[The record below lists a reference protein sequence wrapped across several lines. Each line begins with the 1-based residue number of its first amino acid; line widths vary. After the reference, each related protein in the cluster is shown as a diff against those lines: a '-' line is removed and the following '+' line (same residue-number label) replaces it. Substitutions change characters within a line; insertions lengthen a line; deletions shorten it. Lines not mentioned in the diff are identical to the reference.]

1 VSHDP
6 APALNPRHAAPR
18 RTSPMLNRRA
28 ALLLTALLP
37 AAAPMAAPA
46 QPTDPAAEG
55 AAPVA
60 EAASEPNTQPNAEP
74 GPAPRVEPGAEAGV
88 EPVAAPA
95 TPPPAPDRT
104 ARSADMVG
112 QRVTATLNG
121 GSQVVGTLLRVSEL
135 GYAIDLGHDVLNLPP
150 AVVLDVTADDAD
162 ATGGAPGSAPGDG
175 ADPDT
180 GATVD
185 VTDAGAVFTA
195 DRLDA
200 RPIHE
205 LVNTY
210 GDAVVLVRTPGGLG
224 TGFLISAGGHL
235 ITNYHVV
242 EGQTRVSVTV
252 SRTTPQGRRK
262 AEFKD
267 VEIIAF
273 DPRRDLALLRLD
285 WDNDDAPIAE
295 EDRPPHVVLSG
306 PDDLAPGDL
315 VFAVG
320 NPLGLERTVTQG
332 IVSSTTRTIGHL
344 RFIQTDA
351 SINPGNSGGPLFNA
365 RGEVVGVACAGFTS
379 FNGLAFGIP
388 VEELRSFLKHRDA
401 WLYDASQPQNGVK
414 YLDPPVLAAP
424 AAAAGTR

>member
-1 VSHDP
+1 
-6 APALNPRHAAPR
+6 
-18 RTSPMLNRRA
+18 M
-28 ALLLTALLP
+28 
-37 AAAPMAAPA
+37 
-46 QPTDPAAEG
+46 
-55 AAPVA
+55 
-60 EAASEPNTQPNAEP
+60 
-74 GPAPRVEPGAEAGV
+74 
-88 EPVAAPA
+88 
-95 TPPPAPDRT
+95 
-104 ARSADMVG
+104 
-112 QRVTATLNG
+112 
-121 GSQVVGTLLRVSEL
+121 
-135 GYAIDLGHDVLNLPP
+135 GYAIDLGYDVVNLPP
-150 AVVLDVTADDAD
+150 AVVLDLSAD
-162 ATGGAPGSAPGDG
+162 AEAEAATNANDAAPTTKAASADSP
-175 ADPDT
+175 DPN
-180 GATVD
+180 ALYV
-185 VTDAGAVFTA
+185 A

-200 RPIHE
+200 RPITE
-205 LVNTY
+205 LVDTY

-252 SRTTPQGRRK
+252 SRTTARGRRK
-262 AEFKD
+262 TEFKD
-267 VEIIAF
+267 VEIVAF

-285 WDNDDAPIAE
+285 WDNDDQPIAE
-295 EDRPPHVVLSG
+295 DERPPHVVLSA
-306 PDDLAPGDL
+306 PDDLVPGDL

-414 YLDPPVLAAP
+414 YLDPPVLESA
-424 AAAAGTR
+424 TFNISSED

>member
-1 VSHDP
+1 MP
-6 APALNPRHAAPR
+6 KR
-18 RTSPMLNRRA
+18 RT

-37 AAAPMAAPA
+37 AAATLAQPSPSAEPAPPPASEAANSPEAATPDAAPLE
-46 QPTDPAAEG
+46 TPAEATEP

-60 EAASEPNTQPNAEP
+60 SVPDPAE
-74 GPAPRVEPGAEAGV
+74 
-88 EPVAAPA
+88 
-95 TPPPAPDRT
+95 
-104 ARSADMVG
+104 RSADAVG
-112 QRVTATLNG
+112 RRVTATLNG
-121 GSQVVGTLLRVSEL
+121 GARIVGTLLRASER
-135 GYAIDLGHDVLNLPP
+135 GYAIDLGYDVLNLPP
-150 AVVLDVTADDAD
+150 EVVLDLIADTEAK
-162 ATGGAPGSAPGDG
+162 AGTS
-175 ADPDT
+175 ADPENAGVLNAGPDR
-180 GATVD
+180 AA
-185 VTDAGAVFTA
+185 VTDPAALYTA

-200 RPIHE
+200 RPINE
-205 LVNTY
+205 LVDTY

-224 TGFLISAGGHL
+224 TGFLISDGGHL

-252 SRTTPQGRRK
+252 SRTTAQGRKK

-285 WDNDDAPIAE
+285 WNNDDRPIAE
-295 EDRPPHVVLSG
+295 ADRPPHVVLSG

-401 WLYDASQPQNGVK
+401 WLYDASQPRT
-414 YLDPPVLAAP
+414 ASSTS
-424 AAAAGTR
+424 TRRSWKVRNPKFEVRTKGFARSP

>member
-1 VSHDP
+1 
-6 APALNPRHAAPR
+6 
-18 RTSPMLNRRA
+18 MLNRRT

-37 AAAPMAAPA
+37 AAAASAQPEPPASAAEPGNAPASEAAPPVPA
-46 QPTDPAAEG
+46 PTPAAPPITETLVETSP
-55 AAPVA
+55 A
-60 EAASEPNTQPNAEP
+60 PNAER
-74 GPAPRVEPGAEAGV
+74 A
-88 EPVAAPA
+88 
-95 TPPPAPDRT
+95 
-104 ARSADMVG
+104 ARSEDAVG

-121 GSQVVGTLLRVSEL
+121 GAQVVGTLLRASER
-135 GYAIDLGHDVLNLPP
+135 GYAIDLGYDVLNLPP
-150 AVVLDVTADDAD
+150 DVVLDLIADTEAGADGSTPKANADARDAGSDGNTVNDAD
-162 ATGGAPGSAPGDG
+162 PNALY
-175 ADPDT
+175 
-180 GATVD
+180 
-185 VTDAGAVFTA
+185 TA
-195 DRLDA
+195 ERLDA
-200 RPIHE
+200 RPINE
-205 LVNTY
+205 LVNAY

-224 TGFLISAGGHL
+224 TGFLISDGGHL

-252 SRTTPQGRRK
+252 SRTTAQGRKK

-285 WDNDDAPIAE
+285 WDNDDQPIAE
-295 EDRPPHVVLSG
+295 ADRPPHVVLSG

-414 YLDPPVLAAP
+414 YLDPPIVADP
-424 AAAAGTR
+424 SDHAAAAGAR

>member
-1 VSHDP
+1 
-6 APALNPRHAAPR
+6 
-18 RTSPMLNRRA
+18 M
-28 ALLLTALLP
+28 
-37 AAAPMAAPA
+37 
-46 QPTDPAAEG
+46 
-55 AAPVA
+55 
-60 EAASEPNTQPNAEP
+60 
-74 GPAPRVEPGAEAGV
+74 
-88 EPVAAPA
+88 
-95 TPPPAPDRT
+95 
-104 ARSADMVG
+104 G

-121 GSQVVGTLLRVSEL
+121 GAHVVGTLLRVSDR

-150 AVVLDVTADDAD
+150 AVVLDVTADDAGTDNTPLD
-162 ATGGAPGSAPGDG
+162 ASDNTEGDG
-175 ADPDT
+175 DRAD
-180 GATVD
+180 AHSLY
-185 VTDAGAVFTA
+185 TA
-195 DRLDA
+195 DQLNA
-200 RPIHE
+200 RPINE
-205 LVNTY
+205 LVDTY

-224 TGFLISAGGHL
+224 TGFLISDGGHL

-252 SRTTPQGRRK
+252 SRTTAQGRRK

-285 WDNDDAPIAE
+285 WDNNDTPVAE
-295 EDRPPHVVLSG
+295 EDRPPHVVLSA
-306 PDDLAPGDL
+306 PDDLVPGDL

-414 YLDPPVLAAP
+414 YLNPPVLESSNL
-424 AAAAGTR
+424 

>member
-1 VSHDP
+1 MSHDP
-6 APALNPRHAAPR
+6 APALNPRHAAAPR

-46 QPTDPAAEG
+46 QPADSVVEAGTPVEEPAADLVATAA
-55 AAPVA
+55 AAPPTA
-60 EAASEPNTQPNAEP
+60 
-74 GPAPRVEPGAEAGV
+74 
-88 EPVAAPA
+88 
-95 TPPPAPDRT
+95 DRT
-104 ARSADMVG
+104 ARSADVVG

-121 GSQVVGTLLRVSEL
+121 GAQVVGTLLRVSEL

-150 AVVLDVTADDAD
+150 AVVLDVSADEDAE
-162 ATGGAPGSAPGDG
+162 GASGSGAGDG
-175 ADPDT
+175 
-180 GATVD
+180 D
-185 VTDAGAVFTA
+185 VRDAGRNDASANPQAIFTA

-200 RPIHE
+200 RPINE

-224 TGFLISAGGHL
+224 TGFLISSGGHL

-285 WDNDDAPIAE
+285 WDNDDQPIAE

-414 YLDPPVLAAP
+414 YLDPPVVAAP
-424 AAAAGTR
+424 AGATEPAGTR